1 MRYNKAL
8 NQYAR
13 QDVPRDF
20 DYIYT
25 ILSMISGQIKTKN
38 TVNHSLLQS
47 LPVKNF
53 SSNQFWH
60 GMQPRCWL
68 DLVYLDNKLATRQF
82 SVSEF
87 QTWVPNQEHHQR
99 QFTAMVTC
107 KEFASSQRGAQQR
120 KPLTWTSSDK
130 QATTWHRF
138 FFLEYAG
145 ELRIIVLRRK

>member
-47 LPVKNF
+47 LPVNNF
-53 SSNQFWH
+53 VLISLARNDVVII
-60 GMQPRCWL
+60 
-68 DLVYLDNKLATRQF
+68 DLTLFR
-82 SVSEF
+82 
-87 QTWVPNQEHHQR
+87 
-99 QFTAMVTC
+99 
-107 KEFASSQRGAQQR
+107 
-120 KPLTWTSSDK
+120 
-130 QATTWHRF
+130 
-138 FFLEYAG
+138 
-145 ELRIIVLRRK
+145 

>member
-53 SSNQFWH
+53 SSNQFGTECNH
-60 GMQPRCWL
+60 VVII
-68 DLVYLDNKLATRQF
+68 DLTLF
-82 SVSEF
+82 
-87 QTWVPNQEHHQR
+87 
-99 QFTAMVTC
+99 
-107 KEFASSQRGAQQR
+107 
-120 KPLTWTSSDK
+120 
-130 QATTWHRF
+130 
-138 FFLEYAG
+138 
-145 ELRIIVLRRK
+145 I